1 MGQVACAC
9 LSDRNSHACRS
20 GRFKIASTF
29 RMIYF
34 PSETLLFSNIFLHSR
49 QVVELLGALSRAPQ
63 ALVVGGCA
71 PPSIPDPQAGS
82 GCPSAAGPLPPH
94 QTPSNIHN
102 GRKNRQQRHRTSSP
116 AAHLDSCAS
125 SSVCNRCGPHINFFL
140 FPSLLAISPAPGRA
154 PKPNTARGPR
164 LQPLHPP
171 FEPPPRRR
179 PPFQRASLAP
189 TYRPTDRSEATPTS
203 TPPASS
209 RGAHHGRLRERVGQR
224 LYQLLA
230 RLGTSPPSLPAPVGL
245 DHLFLSQLLT
255 MPLPA
260 VHLIEGQRVFLRDR
274 RGVPH
279 GPLQPDGP

>member
-29 RMIYF
+29 RMIFF

-49 QVVELLGALSRAPQ
+49 QVVELLGALSRALRPSSLAVAPLHPSQ
-63 ALVVGGCA
+63 APRLARVA
-71 PPSIPDPQAGS
+71 QAQPGLS
-82 GCPSAAGPLPPH
+82 PPH

-125 SSVCNRCGPHINFFL
+125 SSVCNRCGPHIKTFYFHPYSRYPPPRVAPPN
-140 FPSLLAISPAPGRA
+140 PTPLAAHGSSHFI
-154 PKPNTARGPR
+154 
-164 LQPLHPP
+164 PP

-230 RLGTSPPSLPAPVGL
+230 RLGTSPPSLPVPVG
-245 DHLFLSQLLT
+245 
-255 MPLPA
+255 
-260 VHLIEGQRVFLRDR
+260 
-274 RGVPH
+274 
-279 GPLQPDGP
+279 

>member
-34 PSETLLFSNIFLHSR
+34 PSETRYFPTFFCIPVRLLSCWVPCR
-49 QVVELLGALSRAPQ
+49 
-63 ALVVGGCA
+63 
-71 PPSIPDPQAGS
+71 
-82 GCPSAAGPLPPH
+82 GPLRPSSLAVAPLHPSQAPRLARVAQAQPGLSPH

-125 SSVCNRCGPHINFFL
+125 SSVCNRCGPHIKTFYFHPYSRYPPPRVAPPN
-140 FPSLLAISPAPGRA
+140 PTPLAAHGSSHFI
-154 PKPNTARGPR
+154 
-164 LQPLHPP
+164 PP

-209 RGAHHGRLRERVGQR
+209 RDAHHGRLRERVGQR